1 MRVIA
6 TLRAFSIVFATMN
19 IALISHFA
27 RQAGIS
33 PSVCISLT
41 ILTSFTA
48 AVMFR
53 FIYGE
58 VLTQKHWAGMCAIM
72 LSVIL
77 IGLNKAQK
85 QQIDL
90 ENTNEVIISDSF
102 IAKLI
107 PICLAFLSVIVY
119 TIAALLSRQGMN
131 IGYRKIKF
139 GVDMTGIGGT
149 IYLIAFIFN

>member
-1 MRVIA
+1 MKYSRDSA
-6 TLRAFSIVFATMN
+6 TTKHFYLSFPLKDRAFSIVFATMN

-77 IGLNKAQK
+77 IGLNKA
-85 QQIDL
+85 
-90 ENTNEVIISDSF
+90 
-102 IAKLI
+102 
-107 PICLAFLSVIVY
+107 
-119 TIAALLSRQGMN
+119 
-131 IGYRKIKF
+131 
-139 GVDMTGIGGT
+139 
-149 IYLIAFIFN
+149 